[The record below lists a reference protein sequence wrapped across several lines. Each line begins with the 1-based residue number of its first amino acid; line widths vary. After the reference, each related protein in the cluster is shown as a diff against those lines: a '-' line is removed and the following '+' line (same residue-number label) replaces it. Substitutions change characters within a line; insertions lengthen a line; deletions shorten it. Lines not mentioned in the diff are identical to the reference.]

1 MRINELILEQEQL
14 DELSLAGIGRGI
26 GAAAGAVGR
35 GVGNVQGAWQGAK
48 AAFTQGKAGAAD
60 KAARNV
66 AHGGGA
72 AMDKTG
78 APATAPSTAPAT
90 TPAAPASGGNV
101 PGGEVASNN
110 LLARAQQGT
119 TQDPNATQ
127 PAAPQYTDAEREA
140 HKAAGGKYD
149 MKTGQMIPPTAPAG
163 GETPPAPGAAP
174 DPAAPAAPAAEPAP
188 AEPEAPAAPV
198 GMKADEIVKGLSD
211 VWGKATASQDS
222 QTSSPKVQQQIRAM
236 GKQAAMAGQTIAE
249 SKRVGFRSN
258 FLGMDI

>member
-26 GAAAGAVGR
+26 GAAAGAIGR

-48 AAFTQGKAGAAD
+48 AAFSQGQAGAAD

-72 AMDKTG
+72 QMGKGSTPAA
-78 APATAPSTAPAT
+78 APAQTTAPA
-90 TPAAPASGGNV
+90 AQSGNV
-101 PGGEVASNN
+101 PGGEVASND
-110 LLARAQQGT
+110 LLARARQGT
-119 TQDPNATQ
+119 TQDPNAQ
-127 PAAPQYTDAEREA
+127 APASQAAAPAQAPAATPP
-140 HKAAGGKYD
+140 AA
-149 MKTGQMIPPTAPAG
+149 TQAPATAPSATAPA
-163 GETPPAPGAAP
+163 
-174 DPAAPAAPAAEPAP
+174 
-188 AEPEAPAAPV
+188 

-222 QTSSPKVQQQIRAM
+222 KTGAPAVQQLIRQM
-236 GKQAAMAGQTIAE
+236 GKEAGMAGQTIAE
-249 SKRVGFRSN
+249 SKRVGFRSS

>member
-26 GAAAGAVGR
+26 GAAAGAIGR

-48 AAFTQGKAGAAD
+48 AAFNQGKDATAN

-72 AMDKTG
+72 AMGKTG
-78 APATAPSTAPAT
+78 APAAPATAPTAAPTAPA
-90 TPAAPASGGNV
+90 GDGNIV
-101 PGGEVASNN
+101 GGEVASNN
-110 LLARAQQGT
+110 LLARARQGT
-119 TQDPNATQ
+119 TQDPNATP
-127 PAAPQYTDAEREA
+127 PAAP
-140 HKAAGGKYD
+140 AAGG
-149 MKTGQMIPPTAPAG
+149 QPAPTAPAASP
-163 GETPPAPGAAP
+163 TDAVPAAGAAAP
-174 DPAAPAAPAAEPAP
+174 AAPAAPEAPAAEPAAPAAPA
-188 AEPEAPAAPV
+188 

-211 VWGKATASQDS
+211 VWSKATASQDS
-222 QTSSPKVQQQIRAM
+222 QTSSPKVQQQIKAM
-236 GKQAAMAGQTIAE
+236 GKQAAMTGQTIAE

>member
-26 GAAAGAVGR
+26 GAAAGAIGR

-48 AAFTQGKAGAAD
+48 AAFTQGKDASAN

-72 AMDKTG
+72 AMGKTG
-78 APATAPSTAPAT
+78 APATAPATAPA
-90 TPAAPASGGNV
+90 AAPASSGNV

-119 TQDPNATQ
+119 TQDPNAQ
-127 PAAPQYTDAEREA
+127 
-140 HKAAGGKYD
+140 
-149 MKTGQMIPPTAPAG
+149 TAPAATDPGQDHGLGKQSDGKFIKPGQKFDTANGSPIAQSPAG
-163 GETPPAPGAAP
+163 G
-174 DPAAPAAPAAEPAP
+174 AAPAAPEAPAAAPEAPAAAP
-188 AEPEAPAAPV
+188 AEPKAPAAPV

-211 VWGKATASQDS
+211 VWNKATASQDS